1 MSAMLKEIEKIQ
13 GETLQQEAVRELH
26 DEIHAARVELEK
38 REREYRYKITIECLR
53 AIGYASEAGSAPGAA
68 EAYLDDAL
76 RCLQDAKQYAILL
89 GELPL

>member
-1 MSAMLKEIEKIQ
+1 MPYKPLAELNQLPDSSAFELS
-13 GETLQQEAVRELH
+13 RERLN
-26 DEIHAARVELEK
+26 AARVGLEK
-38 REREYRYKITIECLR
+38 REREYRYKITTECLR